1 MPKPTVLEAE
11 RELAGRDAVMR
22 RLVEAAGPCT
32 LGSRRQRDHFGALV
46 RAIVFQQLAGKAAL
60 AIHTRFVGPF
70 DGERI
75 DPEAGLAAGPARLP
89 LAGLSARAPMSSL
102 A

>member
-11 RELAGRDAVMR
+11 RELAGRDAVIR

-46 RAIVFQQLAGKAAL
+46 RAIVFQQLAGKAAN
-60 AIHTRFVGPF
+60 AIHGRFVALF
-70 DGERI
+70 DGQRI
-75 DPEAGLAAGPARLP
+75 DPEAVLVAGHARLRTV
-89 LAGLSARAPMSSL
+89 GESV
-102 A
+102 